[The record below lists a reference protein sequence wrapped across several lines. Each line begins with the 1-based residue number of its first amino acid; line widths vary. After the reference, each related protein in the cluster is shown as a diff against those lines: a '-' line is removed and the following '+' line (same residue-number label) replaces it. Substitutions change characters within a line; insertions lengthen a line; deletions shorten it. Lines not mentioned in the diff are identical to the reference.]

1 MKKWKISSLKIE
13 NFKPFENT
21 SIDFRTASMITLDG
35 PNGFGKT
42 SIFDALEL
50 LFTGVIQRI
59 INTNEATVAK
69 RSRKKQFEENIYWNR
84 KKEGDIAIR
93 AELINQ
99 DSGES
104 IFLARVAS
112 VADLLIPDNNAPDN
126 FSIFK
131 LYEIDSIDSNT
142 FGEDLDSKALE
153 DILGEN
159 FLKNFSLLNYLEQG
173 QNRYL
178 YSTDATERKRG
189 IEHLINTDKLTG
201 QISYCAEL
209 EKILTLSYTGKEHTD
224 LQAELL
230 EKVKQLSGQFQDT
243 ENTVNFK
250 RLSTALPSPSWD
262 VEQPLSAANDIDI
275 ETLIHE
281 LRDIFKVYQN
291 FDEVLIREANSR
303 IDEFLKRE
311 ADIKLALQLG
321 AEIAGYEELKVKDSS
336 VIGLDHDILIF
347 KKPASEIKETDLESL
362 KNSVDVVGIKGFI
375 EARDLIQADST
386 EKNTKLVTLLNA
398 HAELLQRHQECDDL
412 EMSDCPFCGL
422 SWETYSALEEAAKNN
437 AERIRAEID
446 VSAKKLE
453 ETIKSLQDSLS
464 FQIAALTQQRDLVSK
479 DFDSGLFKALT
490 AVQAKFSIISEVV
503 LQLVGYGVSQ
513 ELKFTADEATLLLRY
528 NETKDIIAA
537 VKKPESEV
545 LPLGWSSI
553 LKMAFLNTSDI
564 TSLSVSDF
572 ENKESYLR
580 IAHSKF
586 KSEEYKSK
594 MAELD
599 KLSAKIAA
607 GKKIK
612 ANIVKLRGE
621 LDKTAKQ
628 YAKKTIADIEL
639 LFHIYSGRLI
649 QNYQRGLGLFIMSG
663 KGDILKFNTAEKSD
677 HDAILSMSSGQIAS
691 LGLAFFLT
699 LNRVYALNPFILI
712 DDPVQSMDEI
722 NIASLSDLLRVEL
735 SDRQILLSNHEM
747 EVSTYMRYKFK
758 RAGLS
763 QASVSMLP
771 QNLSA

>member
-50 LFTGVIQRI
+50 LFTGIIQRI

-69 RSRKKQFEENIYWNR
+69 RSRKRQFEENIYWNR

-112 VADLLIPDNNAPDN
+112 VADLSNPDNNAPDN

-131 LYEIDSIDSNT
+131 LYEINSLDSNE
-142 FGEDLDSKALE
+142 FGKSLDSQALE
-153 DILGEN
+153 DVLGDN

-189 IEHLINTDKLTG
+189 IEHLINTDKLTS
-201 QISYCAEL
+201 QIAYCAEL
-209 EKILTLSYTGKEHTD
+209 EKIITLSYTGKEHTD
-224 LQAELL
+224 LKAELV

-243 ENTVNFK
+243 ENTVDFK
-250 RLSTALPSPSWD
+250 RLSTALPPPSWD

-275 ETLIHE
+275 ETLIRD
-281 LRDIFKVYQN
+281 LRDMFRVYQN
-291 FDEVLIREANSR
+291 FDEVLIREANR
-303 IDEFLKRE
+303 KIDEFLKKE
-311 ADIKLALQLG
+311 TEIKLALQLG
-321 AEIAGYEELKVKDSS
+321 GGIAGYEELKVKDSS
-336 VIGLDHDILIF
+336 VIGLDHDVLIF

-362 KNSVDVVGIKGFI
+362 KNTADVVGIKILI
-375 EARDLIQADST
+375 EARDVIQTDSS
-386 EKNTKLVTLLNA
+386 EKNTKLVNLLNA
-398 HAELLQRHQECDDL
+398 HAELLQRHKECDSLD
-412 EMSDCPFCGL
+412 MSDCPFCGL
-422 SWETYSALEEAAKNN
+422 SWETYSALEDAAKSN

-453 ETIKSLQDSLS
+453 ETIKSLQDSLN
-464 FQIAALTQQRDLVSK
+464 FQITAFTQRRDLILK

-490 AVQAKFSIISEVV
+490 AVQAKFSIISEVAS
-503 LQLVGYGVSQ
+503 QLAGYGVLP

-528 NETKDIIAA
+528 NETKDMIAA
-537 VKKPESEV
+537 VKQPESDV
-545 LPLGWSSI
+545 LPLNWSSI
-553 LKMAFLNTSDI
+553 LEVAFLNASDI
-564 TSLSVSDF
+564 TLLSVSDF
-572 ENKESYLR
+572 EGKESYLR
-580 IAHSKF
+580 VAYSKF
-586 KSEEYKSK
+586 KSEEYKTT
-594 MAELD
+594 ATELD
-599 KLSAKIAA
+599 KLTIKIAA
-607 GKKIK
+607 GEKIK
-612 ANIVKLRGE
+612 AKIVKLRKE

-639 LFHIYSGRLI
+639 LFHVYSGRLI

-735 SDRQILLSNHEM
+735 SDRQILLSSHEM

-758 RAGLS
+758 RAGLT
-763 QASVSMLP
+763 QASIGMLP